1 MKKSEGSSFAVMLF
15 QAYLLIGI
23 CLKNVCE
30 IIVFRMREA
39 LSIMSAQ
46 WVEGNSDA
54 QKYMILFSYT
64 IPAETRTSTSE
75 RKMSLNN

>member
-54 QKYMILFSYT
+54 RNI
-64 IPAETRTSTSE
+64 
-75 RKMSLNN
+75 